1 MVLAIFPEYK
11 RIHGEVH
18 VRITDLPI
26 QDSLRDLRQ
35 HHLNSLIRVAGVVTR
50 RTGVFPQLK
59 YAKYDCG
66 KCGAVLGPFFQGTT
80 TGTALPPK
88 PPSPSQP
95 WTSFVI
101 CYCYCYCLFIY
112 SFII

>member
-1 MVLAIFPEYK
+1 VALEVVLAIFPEYK

-80 TGTALPPK
+80 TGTALPNHL
-88 PPSPSQP
+88 PSHG
-95 WTSFVI
+95 I
-101 CYCYCYCLFIY
+101 
-112 SFII
+112 